1 MDKQIFPTVHLN
13 GTAADD
19 LANQL
24 ADALAALQ
32 EAQAKLALAA
42 PNARDYYPQGPSAT
56 QSAYAQHAYRVNGLQ
71 QVANELAAIL
81 NDVLDQQAARR
92 ARRRS

>member
-1 MDKQIFPTVHLN
+1 MDIIYPTVHLN

-24 ADALAALQ
+24 ADALSALQ

-42 PNARDYYPQGPSAT
+42 PNGRDYYPQGPAASQA
-56 QSAYAQHAYRVNGLQ
+56 AYTQHAARHNALQ
-71 QVANELAAIL
+71 GVANELAAL
-81 NDVLDQQAARR
+81 LDNVLDQQAARR
-92 ARRRS
+92 ARRS